1 MKTEFDS
8 MPPAVVREGNVLRLF
23 FGFEPVE
30 KTDPMTEEAITK
42 FQGYNVNV
50 EGDHSYGGIVSAI
63 IRDKF
68 PDSRKDAIL
77 ANRELV
83 RDDPEHPKSEEYMA
97 EYLDFQDWRIYAKS
111 VAQSVIDNTVE

>member
-30 KTDPMTEEAITK
+30 KTDSMTEDAITK

-50 EGDHSYGGIVSAI
+50 EGDHSYGALVSAI

-77 ANRELV
+77 ANRELI
-83 RDDPEHPKSEEYMA
+83 RDDPEHEKAEEYLS
-97 EYLDFQDWRIYAKS
+97 EYTAFQDWRLYAKG

>member
-8 MPPAVVREGNVLRLF
+8 MPPAVVREGNVLRIF
-23 FGFEPVE
+23 FGFEQVE
-30 KTDPMTEEAITK
+30 KETPEGDTITK
-42 FQGYNVNV
+42 FVGYNVDV
-50 EGDHSYGGIVSAI
+50 KDDHSYGGIVSAI

-77 ANRELV
+77 ANRELI
-83 RDDPEHPKSEEYMA
+83 RDDPEHEKAEEYLS
-97 EYLDFQDWRIYAKS
+97 EYTAFQDWRLYAKG